1 MNNNSNKL
9 TMSFVVPALNEEAN
23 IELAVQEILIA
34 AEGWFSDYEILLIN
48 DASTDATGTT
58 MEKLAS
64 QNNKIHVIHN
74 EKNLG
79 LGGAY
84 KRGIAAAQLEY
95 VMMIPGDNAHPATG
109 LYPIFEGI
117 GQADIVIPYVVNP
130 QARSWIRRLISRSF
144 VILLNS
150 LSGLRIRYYNGLVV
164 HRTDLL
170 KLISINTDGF
180 AYQAEAL
187 IKLIKQGQSYIEIG
201 TTIDERK
208 TGGSKALRLK
218 NVISVI
224 KVIIVESWKFRKR

>member
-1 MNNNSNKL
+1 MNNNLNKP

-23 IELAVQEILIA
+23 IELAVQEILLA
-34 AEGWFSDYEILLIN
+34 VKGWFSDYEILLIN
-48 DASTDATGTT
+48 DGSTDATGSI

-64 QNNKIHVIHN
+64 QNDKIHVIHN
-74 EKNLG
+74 EKNFG
-79 LGGAY
+79 LGNAY

-117 GQADIVIPYVVNP
+117 GKADIVIPYVVNP
-130 QARSWIRRLISRSF
+130 QVRSWFRRVGSRGF
-144 VILLNS
+144 VTLLNL
-150 LSGLRIRYYNGLVV
+150 LSGLRIRYYNGLVI
-164 HRTDLL
+164 HRTKLL
-170 KLISINTDGF
+170 QQISINTDGF

-187 IKLIKQGQSYIEIG
+187 IKLIKQGHSYIEVP

-218 NVISVI
+218 NLISVV
-224 KVIIVESWKFRKR
+224 KVIAVESWKFRK